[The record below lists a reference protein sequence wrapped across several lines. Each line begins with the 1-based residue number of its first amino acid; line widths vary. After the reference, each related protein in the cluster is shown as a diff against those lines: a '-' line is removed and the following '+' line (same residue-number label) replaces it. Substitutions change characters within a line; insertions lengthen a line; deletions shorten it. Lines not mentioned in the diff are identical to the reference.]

1 MCVPSPHPLVFLEV
15 RGQSV
20 GKQFKLSGRETESL
34 HLLSHL
40 TSMDLN
46 FTFEMLRIEPHVKK
60 KLLCV
65 TDLYSDVMLAS

>member
-46 FTFEMLRIEPHVKK
+46 FTFEMLRKSS
-60 KLLCV
+60 CV
-65 TDLYSDVMLAS
+65 